1 MTWFACAIPDQ
12 VWSELY
18 ASEESFRAWCD
29 QQVWPQELLQLLER
43 LDRGSADADESP
55 LEQLE
60 QALQGAVHCAPT
72 PESVGAAIAAG
83 QLVYVTSCWGEA
95 RVGQQLDA
103 ASVLPESDRFA
114 LRLVALAAPEAA
126 DGEDPPSPLVHA
138 DAVESAELLPPVSRF
153 SPERNV
159 VDSLHLLSAEGPI
172 PETLACFQMLDAADE
187 VAVSSGFDRK
197 SPSGQHSTR
206 LKPNLQLCGQLAA
219 SLGFM

>member
-1 MTWFACAIPDQ
+1 M
-12 VWSELY
+12 
-18 ASEESFRAWCD
+18 
-29 QQVWPQELLQLLER
+29 WPQELLQLLER

-72 PESVGAAIAAG
+72 PDAVGAAIAAG

-103 ASVLPESDRFA
+103 SSVLPESDRFA

-126 DGEDPPSPLVHA
+126 DGEDPPAPPLLHA

-159 VDSLHLLSAEGPI
+159 VDSLHLIRAEGPLA
-172 PETLACFQMLDAADE
+172 ETLACFQML
-187 VAVSSGFDRK
+187 S
-197 SPSGQHSTR
+197 
-206 LKPNLQLCGQLAA
+206 
-219 SLGFM
+219 